1 MNNSEKV
8 KFRWANLHIQWTTV
22 NFPPPGYA
30 TELNEFLPKF
40 WNTDIL
46 RVRIDQGKQP
56 KERIPG
62 LHFVL
67 MVVFY
72 PLLFD

>member
-1 MNNSEKV
+1 MK
-8 KFRWANLHIQWTTV
+8 WAIV
-22 NFPPPGYA
+22 NFSPPGYA
-30 TELNEFLPKF
+30 TELNELLPKF

-56 KERIPG
+56 KERIHG